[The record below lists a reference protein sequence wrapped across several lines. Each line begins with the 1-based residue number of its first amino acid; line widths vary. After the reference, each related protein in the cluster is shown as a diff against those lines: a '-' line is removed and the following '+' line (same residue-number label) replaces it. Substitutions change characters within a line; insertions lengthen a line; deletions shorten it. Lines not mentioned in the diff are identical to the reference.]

1 MINLHNVTNCR
12 AVIDKMRGY
21 TTLHVTYT
29 ESIYP
34 QREVI
39 ETVAKETGIESHDV
53 DVVLRSIREI
63 RGFEKEVEITLY
75 HHDDFVL
82 EIAGE

>member
-12 AVIDKMRGY
+12 AVVDKTRGY
-21 TTLHVTYT
+21 TTLNVTYT

-39 ETVAKETGIESHDV
+39 EAVASETGIESCDV
-53 DVVLRSIREI
+53 DRMLRSMRGLK
-63 RGFEKEVEITLY
+63 GFEQKVEITLF
-75 HHDDFVL
+75 HNDDFIL

>member
-12 AVIDKMRGY
+12 AVVDKTREY
-21 TTLHVTYT
+21 TTLNVTYT

-39 ETVAKETGIESHDV
+39 EAVAKGTGIESHDV
-53 DVVLRSIREI
+53 DRVLRSMRGLK
-63 RGFEKEVEITLY
+63 GFEQKVEITLF
-75 HHDDFVL
+75 HNDDFVL

>member
-1 MINLHNVTNCR
+1 
-12 AVIDKMRGY
+12 
-21 TTLHVTYT
+21 
-29 ESIYP
+29 
-34 QREVI
+34 
-39 ETVAKETGIESHDV
+39 VAKETGIESHDV

-75 HHDDFVL
+75 HNDDFVL